1 MRKNLEDF
9 KRLGGGSAETTEA
22 VVDGGGVLGSASSPA
37 LSTTPTG
44 VEAEVRCCIDAAG
57 CAATIGSSDAGPST
71 LSLGESARDP
81 AAPLQS
87 GRISC
92 LPPIYRGRCRGVDK
106 FEKIAKLDEGTYGVV
121 YKARERDTG
130 DIVALKQIKMNHA
143 GSEGFPPTALRELN
157 ILLSLKHPHVI
168 NTREMVVGDTLDK
181 IFMVMDFME
190 HDVKQLMA
198 AMRSPFTEAEVKRLM
213 LDLTSALA
221 YCHDRWVF
229 HRDLKTSNLLMNNRG
244 EVAICDF
251 GLARYYHEPLKTYS
265 PTVVTLWYRAPEV
278 LLADGGSGEKT
289 TYGPAVDVW
298 SLGCIF
304 AELVLRAPLLNGQ
317 GEIDQVKRIFELLGT
332 PDEETWPG
340 CTALHFLRKYP
351 QRRQPFNRL
360 RDKFKR
366 ATFTSATALSEAGL
380 DLMLKMLTL
389 DPNQRLS
396 ASEALKHPYFREE
409 PPPKPHHLMPT
420 FPSTHRSDARR

>member
-1 MRKNLEDF
+1 M
-9 KRLGGGSAETTEA
+9 
-22 VVDGGGVLGSASSPA
+22 
-37 LSTTPTG
+37 
-44 VEAEVRCCIDAAG
+44 
-57 CAATIGSSDAGPST
+57 
-71 LSLGESARDP
+71 
-81 AAPLQS
+81 
-87 GRISC
+87 
-92 LPPIYRGRCRGVDK
+92 YRGRCRGVDK

-278 LLADGGSGEKT
+278 LLADGGRGEKT

-396 ASEALKHPYFREE
+396 AREALNHPYFREE